1 MSNDGNGEW
10 VMGNEE
16 WEIGNGNGN
25 GNGLKV
31 KNNISK

>member
-16 WEIGNGNGN
+16 QGMGNREWEWFKG
-25 GNGLKV
+25 K
-31 KNNISK
+31 K